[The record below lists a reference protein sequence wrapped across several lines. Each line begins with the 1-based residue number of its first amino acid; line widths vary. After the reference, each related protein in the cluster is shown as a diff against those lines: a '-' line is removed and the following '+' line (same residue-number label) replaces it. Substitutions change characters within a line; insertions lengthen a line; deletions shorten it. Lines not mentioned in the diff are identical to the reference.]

1 MFLHGTAFGVLTEMF
16 LFLPYDKAT
25 IWEQFS
31 LLRTSRGLKAHV
43 FLWECM
49 GLNPSYVRVL
59 QQDWMRDD
67 IGTITNTY
75 PDHEDVQGPAGRNIP
90 EVMCEFIPS
99 GSLLLTTE
107 EEMLPILADRK
118 RTRLNSSN

>member
-1 MFLHGTAFGVLTEMF
+1 MFRHGSSCGDLTEMF
-16 LFLPYDKAT
+16 LFRPYDKAT

-31 LLRTSRGLKAHV
+31 LLRTSRGLKAQV

-75 PDHEDVQGPAGRNIP
+75 PDHEDVQGRSEERRVGKECVSACR
-90 EVMCEFIPS
+90 S
-99 GSLLLTTE
+99 RGSA
-107 EEMLPILADRK
+107 LP
-118 RTRLNSSN
+118 

>member
-1 MFLHGTAFGVLTEMF
+1 MCLHGSSFGDLTEMF
-16 LFLPYDKAT
+16 LFRPYDKAT
-25 IWEQFS
+25 IWEQFN
-31 LLRTSRGLKAHV
+31 LLRISRGLRAHV

-90 EVMCEFIPS
+90 EVMCEFIHS
-99 GSLLLTTE
+99 G
-107 EEMLPILADRK
+107 DRK
-118 RTRLNSSN
+118 STSLNSST